1 MLKLGTLML
10 FTGSFLVVNLVSV
23 IPIILKLEFS
33 SLSKFVNSS
42 LWKGKEDQMK

>member
-10 FTGSFLVVNLVSV
+10 FTGSFLVNLVSV

-42 LWKGKEDQMK
+42 RGKGKEDQME